1 MFGRMLDTTMKTTI
15 DAFGIYLMSTIL
27 LVGLS
32 TVLVHVLGMV
42 GVVDGT
48 VGSIFTGGSIYTLI
62 GTGFVLVLSSLI
74 LHEKHLTGDLYS
86 IILMVVGIWLAY
98 TTSVFLGL
106 VPVALLTTIKGGTT
120 DTTGK

>member
-1 MFGRMLDTTMKTTI
+1 MFGKMLDTTMKTTI
-15 DAFGIYLMSTIL
+15 DAFGVYLMSTIL

-32 TVLVHVLGMV
+32 TVLVHVLGLV
-42 GVVDGT
+42 GVVDGG
-48 VGSIFTGGSIYTLI
+48 GSVFTGGSIYTLI

-74 LHEKHLTGDLYS
+74 LHEKNLTGDLYS

-106 VPVALLTTIKGGTT
+106 VPVALLTTLKASGGTVL
-120 DTTGK
+120 K

>member
-1 MFGRMLDTTMKTTI
+1 MFGKMLDGTMKTAI
-15 DAFGIYLMSTIL
+15 DGFGVYLVSTIL

-42 GVVDGT
+42 GVGDG
-48 VGSIFTGGSIYTLI
+48 GGSVFAGGGLYTLI
-62 GTGFVLVLSSLI
+62 GTGFVLILSSLI

-86 IILMVVGIWLAY
+86 VILMVIGIYLAY

-106 VPVALLTTIKGGTT
+106 LPVALLTTMKIGGTT
-120 DTTGK
+120 K

>member
-1 MFGRMLDTTMKTTI
+1 MFGRMLDGTMKTVI
-15 DAFGIYLMSTIL
+15 DGFGVYLMSTIL

-42 GVVDGT
+42 GVVDETGT
-48 VGSIFTGGSIYTLI
+48 IFAGGHIYTLI

-74 LHEKHLTGDLYS
+74 LHEKHMTGDLYS
-86 IILMVVGIWLAY
+86 IILMVVGVWLAY

-106 VPVALLTTIKGGTT
+106 IPVALLTTMKLGS
-120 DTTGK
+120 GK

>member
-1 MFGRMLDTTMKTTI
+1 MFGRMLDGTMKTTV

-32 TVLVHVLGMV
+32 TVLVHVLGLM
-42 GVVDGT
+42 GIVDGA
-48 VGSIFTGGSIYTLI
+48 GSIFTGGQIYTLI

-106 VPVALLTTIKGGTT
+106 IPVALLTTIKLG
-120 DTTGK
+120 TGK

>member
-1 MFGRMLDTTMKTTI
+1 MFGKMLDSTMKTVI
-15 DAFGIYLMSTIL
+15 DGFGVYLMASIL

-42 GVVDGT
+42 GVVEAT
-48 VGSIFTGGSIYTLI
+48 GSVFTGGGIFTLI

-74 LHEKHLTGDLYS
+74 LHEKKLTGDMHS
-86 IILMVVGIWLAY
+86 IVLTVIAVWLAY

-106 VPVALLTTIKGGTT
+106 IPIALLTTIKGIST
-120 DTTGK
+120 K

>member
-1 MFGRMLDTTMKTTI
+1 MFGKMLDGTMKTTL
-15 DAFGIYLMSTIL
+15 DAFGVYLMSTIL

-42 GVVDGT
+42 GVVETG
-48 VGSIFTGGSIYTLI
+48 GSVFTGGSIYTLI
-62 GTGFVLVLSSLI
+62 GTGFVLVLSSII

-106 VPVALLTTIKGGTT
+106 IPVALLTTMKGVTT
-120 DTTGK
+120 K